1 MCCVDKFT
9 SRLCCSVGAFRDA
22 FEAVRLAEVMHSITE
37 YDTHEKEFRIRF
49 CVLLGSP
56 QSLLK
61 RSFSLVPT
69 GLEGTFLSLNQI
81 LLSKRFSPVPLLK
94 LKQSCPPQLNTIS
107 VPISSFFNP
116 PPSSL
121 PLYFSDICSHLPPF
135 IIWHPVIMICLT
147 KDLAC
152 LHFQKFIND
161 PPHLAVNLIG
171 LLFLRRV
178 VAFPTAEATDLNK
191 CLSIINVTLK
201 PWKLEKA
208 VIQSWAMLA
217 VAAREA
223 EAGCTGG
230 HIHYWLVAEVLDIFW
245 SSTLS
250 LASAHS
256 LHRGEG
262 RALAWIWMFSRGSRE
277 QDRSQLQFLSRLT

>member
-1 MCCVDKFT
+1 M
-9 SRLCCSVGAFRDA
+9 LCWQVHISPLLLRWCFQGCLWSCQVGWGDA
-22 FEAVRLAEVMHSITE
+22 K

-49 CVLLGSP
+49 CVLLRFMSVPLKKVLLFGSDRFRRNFFEP
-56 QSLLK
+56 QPN
-61 RSFSLVPT
+61 PT
-69 GLEGTFLSLNQI
+69 FQMLP
-81 LLSKRFSPVPLLK
+81 PVPLLK
-94 LKQSCPPQLNTIS
+94 LKQSRPPQLNTIS
-107 VPISSFFNP
+107 APISSFFNP

-121 PLYFSDICSHLPPF
+121 PVYFSDICSHLPPF

-147 KDLAC
+147 KDSAC

-217 VAAREA
+217 AAAREA

-256 LHRGEG
+256 LHGGEG
-262 RALAWIWMFSRGSRE
+262 RAVAWIWMFSRGSRE